1 MEMCKEEVSTTTKG
15 GVTSIVVDSKDVEK
29 MNVRTSYD

>member
-1 MEMCKEEVSTTTKG
+1 MRDEEASTTMKG